1 MRNQLLIWQRKSL
14 LTALLLSFIAL
25 GSGCGNN
32 STTQTDQSSNSEQP
46 ATTETS
52 TASNTEAASGD
63 IEKAVVTDF
72 ANNVVIPTYQLLVT
86 RAGDLSK
93 TVDAFVASP
102 SDETLKAA
110 QEAWRN
116 ARTPWEQSEAFAFG
130 PAESLGY
137 DGDLDDWP
145 VNETD
150 VKAVL
155 SSKAELNPESIKQLQ
170 TTQKGFHTVEYLLFG
185 LNNDRK
191 AADLTKRD
199 LEFLKLLSDAFNQ
212 TAQDL
217 TKSWVEGVNGNPAY
231 SQVFATAGDSSNS
244 SYPTINAALEEIVQ
258 GKIGCLDEVVNE
270 KIGEPIKEKS
280 TTNLESRF
288 SHHSLEDFKSNVRS
302 VENAY
307 LGKAAESTESKGQSI
322 STLVAQTDPK
332 LDEQVKSELQA
343 AITALD
349 AVPNPVEPK
358 MSDAEALSKL
368 EAAQKAIATVQQTM
382 EQKVLPIVQG

>member
-1 MRNQLLIWQRKSL
+1 MKGKKSIRKKASI
-14 LTALLLSFIAL
+14 LTLALLGLITFSN
-25 GSGCGNN
+25 GCSNN
-32 STTQTDQSSNSEQP
+32 STPQTDQSANTEQP
-46 ATTETS
+46 AATTTEASS
-52 TASNTEAASGD
+52 TSGD
-63 IEKAVVTDF
+63 VQKVVVSDF

-86 RAGDLSK
+86 RAGELSK
-93 TVDAFVASP
+93 AVDAFVANP
-102 SDETLKAA
+102 SDATLKAA

-155 SSKAELNPESIKQLQ
+155 QSKAELTPESIKQLQ
-170 TTQKGFHTVEYLLFG
+170 TTQKGFHTIEYLLFG

-191 AADLTKRD
+191 AADLTERD
-199 LEFLKLLSDAFNQ
+199 REFLKLLSDAFNQ
-212 TAQDL
+212 TSQDL

-258 GKIGCLDEVVNE
+258 GKIGCLDEVANE
-270 KIGEPIKEKS
+270 KIGEPLQEK
-280 TTNLESRF
+280 TTKNLESRF
-288 SHHSLEDFKSNVRS
+288 SHHSLEDFKSNIRS

-307 LGKAAESTESKGQSI
+307 LGRAAESTESKGQSI
-322 STLVAQTDPK
+322 SNLVAQSDPK

-343 AITALD
+343 ALSALD

-358 MSDAEALSKL
+358 MSDTETLSKL

-382 EQKVLPIVQG
+382 EQKVLPIVRG